1 MKDYFHPPT
10 ESCGCH
16 AAEGASPQDVLE
28 TLTTINDATGGGV
41 PQLLAAAVEG
51 TGPLAQSFA
60 AFVPSAETLQEGD
73 ILFARDLFGENDP
86 NIDIIGLNVGAEAA
100 ESYGDNYEVT
110 ALRAD
115 PEFWGR
121 VAAAARSLPF
131 VGDLLSSGAKS
142 VGAQA
147 GNLLVDPTL
156 PVRNTLQTVQQANQT
171 AQSGI
176 QTANDALDFGLRVG
190 RLASMARQTFN
201 GLDFDCTPL
210 AIRANYNPP
219 DAPDRTNIYRFELRC
234 RYESGGQDYATYP
247 FRVQVYNNCFSV
259 TRATVLA
266 GSPSIGWLNHHMTAR
281 AVPIEERL
289 SNSMPGHAEFR
300 FTGLWNPA
308 DVMGRVQEQ
317 FEGKIRIYTNG
328 RVRVSG
334 FRGGLVSAGPVR
346 YVSGAVTAICTDKY
360 RRLQAPR
367 SEPAHP
373 GGGGRGR
380 SNSPAP
386 RDPANGKHIFFNS
399 GSASSNREIEAQVQA
414 WWGSMSPNL
423 RTLIANGSRL
433 VRVTG
438 HADPTGNEAR
448 NRSLS
453 HRRAALVA
461 GMVRGIVGPNVR
473 VQHVGLG
480 SQMARQAGVPAG
492 RSDRSWRRVTISLDG
507 N

>member
-1 MKDYFHPPT
+1 MKDYFKSPAP
-10 ESCGCH
+10 SCGCR
-16 AAEGASPQDVLE
+16 AAEGASPHDVLD
-28 TLTTINDATGGGV
+28 TLTKINEATGGGV
-41 PQLLAAAVEG
+41 PQILAAAVEG
-51 TGPLAQSFA
+51 TGPLAQSFV
-60 AFVPSAETLQEGD
+60 AFVPSAETLQDGD
-73 ILFARDLFGENDP
+73 ILFARDLFGESDP
-86 NIDIIGLNVGAEAA
+86 NIDIIGLNVGPEAA
-100 ESYGDNYEVT
+100 ESYGDDYQLT
-110 ALRAD
+110 GLRAD

-121 VAAAARSLPF
+121 VASAARALPF
-131 VGDLLSSGAKS
+131 VGDLLSSGAQS
-142 VGAQA
+142 VGSRA
-147 GNLLVDPTL
+147 GDLLVDPTL
-156 PVRNTLQTVQQANQT
+156 PIRNTLQTMQQANQT

-176 QTANDALDFGLRVG
+176 QTANDALDFGLRVAS
-190 RLASMARQTFN
+190 LASMARQTFN

-210 AIRANYNPP
+210 AIRADYNPP

-234 RYESGGQDYATYP
+234 RYSPGEQDYATYP

-266 GSPSIGWLNHHMTAR
+266 GSPSIGWLSHHMTAR

-289 SNSMPGHAEFR
+289 SNSMPGYAEFR

-317 FEGKIRIYTNG
+317 FEGKIRVYTNG
-328 RVRVSG
+328 RVTVSG

-346 YVSGAVTAICTDKY
+346 YVSGAVTAICTARY
-360 RRLQAPR
+360 PTTQAPR
-367 SEPAHP
+367 AEPAH
-373 GGGGRGR
+373 GGGAG
-380 SNSPAP
+380 SSPAP
-386 RDPANGKHIFFNS
+386 RDPANGKHIFFNT

-423 RTLIANGSRL
+423 RTAIAGGSRL

-438 HADPTGNEAR
+438 HADPTGNEAT

-480 SQMARQAGVPAG
+480 SQMAREAGVPAG